1 MFPISEEVSLIVEPL
16 SDARTPLADFFSI
29 LLGALLLLRRWEILR
44 WRRQG
49 TLPGR
54 CRAPAVRRA
63 GLTALGRIRKV
74 QLHLIQLTLRDPP
87 PILTSAAS
95 RHRRAANFAIALGTE
110 STDGQQISPQ
120 WDTLNEGGIAILANL
135 FGLGHARGRIAFKTC
150 AAGLADTFWLAR
162 LLGLH
167 GHGPQPQ

>member
-29 LLGALLLLRRWEILR
+29 LLGALFLLRRWEVLG

-54 CRAPAVRRA
+54 CCTTAVRRA

-74 QLHLIQLTLRDPP
+74 QLHLIQLALRDPP
-87 PILTSAAS
+87 PILTSTAS
-95 RHRRAANFAIALGTE
+95 RYRRAADFAIALGTG
-110 STDGQQISPQ
+110 SADGQQISPQ
-120 WDTLNEGGIAILANL
+120 WDTLNKGGIAVLANL
-135 FGLGHARGRIAFKTC
+135 FGLGHACRRIAFKTL
-150 AAGLADTFWLAR
+150 AADLADAF
-162 LLGLH
+162 
-167 GHGPQPQ
+167 